1 MDSLTKNKR
10 FPSSLKILSLVAY
23 LFTSSH
29 CFAQEEEPSSEY
41 EHWYQVE
48 ILLFKL
54 LPSFTSEEK
63 LLEYEVTYPSE
74 IIAIGEVDT
83 KPNFLSQLE
92 QLIGSQTTSSENN
105 EVFDYGET
113 TFLFE
118 SASRQY
124 RYRQLLEGE
133 MIGETLKSEIGGT
146 SEKTGS
152 SNVLET
158 SQFDAIINSKRH
170 RAYFTLT
177 GSQLNLGG
185 IAGSLR
191 RSSKYELL
199 MHQAWL
205 QPITTQNAPILIQTG
220 KCYDERYE
228 IDGTINFKRN
238 RYLHMNVDLWF
249 TEFIPKYNHQE
260 ALQVKDV
267 ELDAETR
274 KKYPI
279 LVARANAKNTHEP
292 LQSYRM
298 AQSRRMRSDEIHYI
312 DHPLFGMVLSVQRFK
327 DKNRS

>member
-1 MDSLTKNKR
+1 MESLTKNKS
-10 FPSSLKILSLVAY
+10 FPSSLKILSFVAY
-23 LFTSSH
+23 LLTSSY
-29 CFAQEEEPSSEY
+29 CFAQEEEPRSEY

-54 LPSFTSEEK
+54 LPGFTSEEK
-63 LLEYEVTYPSE
+63 WLEYEVTYPRE

-83 KPNFLSQLE
+83 KPNFLLQLK
-92 QLIGSQTTSSENN
+92 QLIGSQTTSPENN
-105 EVFDYGET
+105 GIFDLREA

-133 MIGETLKSEIGGT
+133 LIGQTLKSEIGEHP
-146 SEKTGS
+146 EKTGP
-152 SNVLET
+152 SNVFET
-158 SQFDAIINSKRH
+158 SQFDAIIKSERH

-191 RSSKYELL
+191 RSSRYELL
-199 MHQAWL
+199 MHRAWL

-220 KCYDERYE
+220 KRYDERYE
-228 IDGTINFKRN
+228 IDGTINLNRN

-260 ALQVKDV
+260 AFQVKDV

-274 KKYPI
+274 KRYPTLI
-279 LVARANAKNTHEP
+279 ARANQKNTHEP

-298 AQSRRMRSDEIHYI
+298 VQSRRMRSDEIHYI

-327 DKNRS
+327 EQNRS